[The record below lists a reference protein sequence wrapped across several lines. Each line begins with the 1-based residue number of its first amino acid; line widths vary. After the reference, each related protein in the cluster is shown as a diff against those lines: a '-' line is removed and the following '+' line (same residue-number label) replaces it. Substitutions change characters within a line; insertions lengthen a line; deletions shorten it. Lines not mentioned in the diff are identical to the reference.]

1 MSTGKLFMTGAT
13 GYIGG
18 SALSAITQKFPALE
32 VTALLR
38 SPSIEF
44 KNRYPRVKIVVGT
57 FDDFNIIKKA
67 ALGAEIIMHTGDIDH
82 IGCVNA
88 ILSGVSER
96 NEPSFL
102 IHLTGTGC
110 ISDELRQT
118 WDSRSNPRIWHDVND
133 IKDLY
138 DLPDDAPHHLIDK
151 KIMDAP
157 NGLLKTACICSADVY
172 GQGTGIG
179 HRTTFLVPTYVKS
192 VLKKKECFYLG
203 AGENIKA
210 VIHITDLV
218 NLFLILLW
226 EALRGGGGAQWGRD
240 GFYFA
245 IAGEVRWKDAA
256 EAINSI
262 GITQKWL
269 PADSKPVSWTV
280 EQLGNI
286 IPHRP
291 RVARYLWG
299 SSTRA
304 YSARA
309 HQLGWKPQGP
319 SFWEALPEDVSI
331 SIRNVKSRA
340 STCRI

>member
-1 MSTGKLFMTGAT
+1 
-13 GYIGG
+13 
-18 SALSAITQKFPALE
+18 LSAITQKFPALE

-67 ALGAEIIMHTGDIDH
+67 ALEAEIIMRENFERFFLCPHSTLASYLHCRVMLMHLNIPDTGDIDH

-151 KIMDAP
+151 KIMDAS
-157 NGLLKTACICSADVY
+157 NGLLKTACIYSADVY

-240 GFYFA
+240 
-245 IAGEVRWKDAA
+245 VR
-256 EAINSI
+256 N
-262 GITQKWL
+262 T
-269 PADSKPVSWTV
+269 
-280 EQLGNI
+280 
-286 IPHRP
+286 
-291 RVARYLWG
+291 
-299 SSTRA
+299 
-304 YSARA
+304 
-309 HQLGWKPQGP
+309 
-319 SFWEALPEDVSI
+319 ALHS
-331 SIRNVKSRA
+331 
-340 STCRI
+340 